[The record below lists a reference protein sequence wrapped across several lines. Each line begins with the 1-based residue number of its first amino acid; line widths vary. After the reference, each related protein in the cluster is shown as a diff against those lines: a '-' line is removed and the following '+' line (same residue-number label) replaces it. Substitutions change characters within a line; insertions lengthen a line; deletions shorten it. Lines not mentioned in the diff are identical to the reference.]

1 MEAMSPLP
9 LCHWAPWA
17 IHSRSSWYAQESL
30 PKRTWPPCC
39 DLAGG
44 LEEQQAGVGV
54 GEVDAPAV
62 EVAGEGVVVLFGVVA
77 EQGQAEAA
85 LALEGAVAGAG
96 VAAHAAEHAH
106 DVALEIDLLH
116 GRAAGQLDLGAG
128 GAGDETEDA
137 GGQEG
142 DAESGHGFDPCCA
155 NDVDPPRGVLR
166 GGGGRTFR
174 QGAGRSGG
182 VRAHRPCNPSMRE
195 SIALQKGMQEDFKNL
210 AENGWRGCASRSR
223 RSGCAPLPLLFPRS
237 QALLAPRSQALLGNA
252 CRESFRFES
261 GRGTGRETEFR
272 RRAFPSRAWER
283 GIGNEGPN
291 LAENGR
297 RLIGIA
303 AVAPSPI
310 SSRRRPGH
318 AVGASAGPASRS
330 GRRASCRS
338 RRPRT
343 IS

>member
-1 MEAMSPLP
+1 MSPLP

-17 IHSRSSWYAQESL
+17 IHSRMILYAHEFL
-30 PKRTWPPCC
+30 VKRTWPPCR

-44 LEEQQAGVGV
+44 LEEHEAGVGV
-54 GEVDAPAV
+54 DEVDAPAV
-62 EVAGEGVVVLFGVVA
+62 EVVSERVVVLFGIVSEEGEA
-77 EQGQAEAA
+77 QAAF
-85 LALEGAVAGAG
+85 ALEGAVAGAG
-96 VAAHAAEHAH
+96 VAAEAAEDAH

-116 GRAAGQLDLGAG
+116 GRAAGQPDLGAG

-137 GGQEG
+137 GGQDG
-142 DAESGHGFDPCCA
+142 DAVSGHGFDPCCA

-182 VRAHRPCNPSMRE
+182 VRAHRPCNPSMRK

-210 AENGWRGCASRSR
+210 AENGWRGCAPEVGDRV
-223 RSGCAPLPLLFPRS
+223 CAPSLSCSLVPKLCSPLVPKLCLGTLAARASASSPVEGPDAKRS
-237 QALLAPRSQALLGNA
+237 FADAQ
-252 CRESFRFES
+252 
-261 GRGTGRETEFR
+261 
-272 RRAFPSRAWER
+272 FPSRAWER

-330 GRRASCRS
+330 GRHASCRS